1 MEALEEL
8 PGWLTSRKHTH
19 VEPSMA
25 LGGPQ
30 KVPAALW
37 VASLGLCLPP
47 WGSSRLLQGA
57 PLLQKSI
64 KTTFD
69 FH

>member
-25 LGGPQ
+25 LGSPQ

-47 WGSSRLLQGA
+47 WGILKASPGCSRIT
-57 PLLQKSI
+57 KEYKNNI
-64 KTTFD
+64 
-69 FH
+69 